1 MCRIIAVGSQKGGVG
16 KSTTVRNLTYSL
28 AELGHRVLAVD
39 FDPQF
44 NLTTCFGIDNIT
56 AIPHTTASLM
66 TAMLNDEELPSSED
80 YILHIGKVDLIPS
93 SIQLSVTE
101 ANLRIEMGSEQL
113 LANLL
118 EPLREQYDYIVIDTC
133 PSLGSLTINALTAA
147 DEVIIPVNPQL
158 LAVMGLQ
165 ELTSTIL
172 KIRRRL
178 NPKIK
183 FGGILLTMCDKRTN
197 LYKEICAQV
206 DTAYRSGMR
215 IFNSQIPMTV
225 KVGEANFNGMAVA
238 EYDKNNAAGIAYMN
252 FAKEVERLA

>member
-1 MCRIIAVGSQKGGVG
+1 MCRIIVVGSQKGGVG
-16 KSTTVRNLTYSL
+16 KSTTVRNLSYSL

-44 NLTTCFGIDNIT
+44 NLTTCFGISDIT
-56 AIPHTTASLM
+56 AIQNDIASLM
-66 TAMLNDEELPSSED
+66 TAMLNDEELPPPEQ
-80 YILHIGKVDLIPS
+80 YIQHIGKVDLIPA
-93 SIQLSVTE
+93 SIQLSVVD
-101 ANLRIEMGSEQL
+101 ANLRIEMGSEHL
-113 LANLL
+113 LASLL
-118 EPLREQYDYIVIDTC
+118 TPLREQYDYIIVDTC
-133 PSLGSLTINALTAA
+133 PSLGSLTISALTAA

-197 LYKEICAQV
+197 LYKEISTQV
-206 DTAYRSGMR
+206 DSAYRSGMR
-215 IFNSQIPMTV
+215 IYDSQIPMTV
-225 KVGEANFNGMAVA
+225 KVGEANCNGMAVA

-252 FAKEVERLA
+252 FAKEVEQYA